1 MYQNDP
7 GDKNYIIAR
16 GLVEVWRGEEQSGNT
31 KRVAVLQA
39 GDFFGE
45 ITLIT
50 GFPRTAAVVRSS
62 RAAVAESSK
71 ALAVSSFTG
80 L

>member
-1 MYQNDP
+1 VRQNDP

-16 GLVEVWRGEEQSGNT
+16 GLVEVWRTEEQSG
-31 KRVAVLQA
+31 RSAAVLHA

-45 ITLIT
+45 IALIT

-62 RAAVAESSK
+62 RAAV
-71 ALAVSSFTG
+71 TG
-80 L
+80 IEQSRGSQFVCGSPG